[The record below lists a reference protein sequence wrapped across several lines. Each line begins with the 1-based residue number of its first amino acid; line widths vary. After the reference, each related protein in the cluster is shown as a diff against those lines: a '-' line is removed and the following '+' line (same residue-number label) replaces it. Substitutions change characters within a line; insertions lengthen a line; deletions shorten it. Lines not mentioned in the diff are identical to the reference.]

1 MRDKYPKVE
10 LLIHE
15 LSNNLLTLYCL
26 YLKTEIYISKRRIAR
41 YALLVFNNLI
51 NIWYEHFEETG
62 YNVLS
67 PRYF

>member
-1 MRDKYPKVE
+1 MRDKYREVE

-15 LSNNLLTLYCL
+15 LSSNLLTLYCL

-51 NIWYEHFEETG
+51 NI
-62 YNVLS
+62 
-67 PRYF
+67 